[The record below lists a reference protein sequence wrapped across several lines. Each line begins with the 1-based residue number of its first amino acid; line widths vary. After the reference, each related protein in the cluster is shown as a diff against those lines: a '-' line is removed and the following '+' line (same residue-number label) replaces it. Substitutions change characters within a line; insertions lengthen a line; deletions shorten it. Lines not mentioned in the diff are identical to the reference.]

1 MQIQSVQRPS
11 KEDTAINV
19 CDELLQSLR
28 VSMQILF
35 DKFDVPRLT
44 QIARLVENMEG
55 SLFCT
60 GIGKSGVIAQKNAM
74 TLSSYGIKS
83 FYLSA
88 QDALHGN
95 IGVVS
100 KGDLVIMLSKS
111 GETQE
116 LLDLCPALRSKQSTI
131 IAVVSND
138 SCRLAKASSHTFVL
152 PELREL
158 CPFDMAP
165 TTSTLSQLIFGD
177 LLAMTLM
184 RLKKVVLDDF
194 IQNHPAG
201 RIGRRQILRVR
212 DIMVPF
218 EKMPVC
224 FPSQTLCEILV
235 ELSNKQCGCIC
246 VLGPQEELLGI
257 FTDGDLRRAL
267 QKFGPTAMAQP
278 MHALMTLNPR
288 TISPQELAYDAM
300 RLMEEDQKRPITVLP
315 VTEASACVG
324 LIRMHD
330 ILQSGL

>member
-1 MQIQSVQRPS
+1 MHICNLQRVS
-11 KEDTAINV
+11 QEDSAVNV
-19 CDELLQSLR
+19 CDELLQMLR
-28 VSMQILF
+28 LNMQTLF
-35 DKFDVPRLT
+35 DKLDVPRLVEVVH
-44 QIARLVENMEG
+44 LVENMKG

-60 GIGKSGVIAQKNAM
+60 GIGKSGVIAQKIAM
-74 TLSSYGIKS
+74 TLSSCGIKS

-88 QDALHGN
+88 QDALHGD
-95 IGVVS
+95 IGVVTD
-100 KGDLVIMLSKS
+100 GDVVIMLSKS

-116 LLDLCPALRSKQSTI
+116 LLDLCPALRNKQSTTV
-131 IAVVSND
+131 AVVSND
-138 SCRLAKASSHTFVL
+138 SCRLAKACTFAFVL
-152 PELREL
+152 PELKEL
-158 CPFDMAP
+158 CPYDIAP
-165 TTSTLSQLIFGD
+165 TTSTVSQLIFGD

-184 RLKKVVLDDF
+184 RIKKVALDEF

-201 RIGRRQILRVR
+201 RIGRRQLIRVR

-246 VLGPQEELLGI
+246 VLGPQDELLGI

-267 QKFGPTAMAQP
+267 QKFGPVAMAQP
-278 MHALMTLNPR
+278 MHALMTLNPK
-288 TISPQELAYDAM
+288 TISSQALAYEAM
-300 RLMEEDQKRPITVLP
+300 RMMEEDQKHPVTVLP
-315 VTEASACVG
+315 VVEVDACVG